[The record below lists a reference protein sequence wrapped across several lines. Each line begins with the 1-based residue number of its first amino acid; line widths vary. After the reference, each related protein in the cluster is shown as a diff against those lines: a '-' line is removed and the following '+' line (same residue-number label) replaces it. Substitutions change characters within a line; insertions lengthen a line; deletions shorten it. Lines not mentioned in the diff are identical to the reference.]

1 MFRSNA
7 QIHRKQTGKYLSV
20 QKGEGFGDLIKA
32 GKRLSAKYG
41 KMAKYVGADKVVKK
55 NIKKSLPTIEQK
67 LKRAGV
73 SDKVIK
79 PIAKEVNK
87 KLGGAMGKKYG
98 LPADAYKLAI
108 ANPMSKEI
116 YGTGW
121 FDDMI
126 STLAVLPI
134 PGVSCIARTVAI
146 VKTAVD
152 TATSDE
158 PTKAFG
164 GVVSDIA
171 NTVNKVAPPF
181 LKEITEPAKMYAE
194 TVGFGMMKPSDR
206 EQIVKTGVKHLH
218 SLLDNIKTQNLPREK
233 ANQVIMA
240 KKTVAQALPKLKELK
255 GKGIIADTAKQVYA
269 YLTGKDAYNLTAK
282 DKRLNKEFEKQH
294 FNEGRQAER
303 EKKRRARE
311 LKIKADA
318 ERKALFDRMN
328 F

>member
-1 MFRSNA
+1 
-7 QIHRKQTGKYLSV
+7 
-20 QKGEGFGDLIKA
+20 
-32 GKRLSAKYG
+32 
-41 KMAKYVGADKVVKK
+41 
-55 NIKKSLPTIEQK
+55 
-67 LKRAGV
+67 
-73 SDKVIK
+73 
-79 PIAKEVNK
+79 
-87 KLGGAMGKKYG
+87 
-98 LPADAYKLAI
+98 
-108 ANPMSKEI
+108 
-116 YGTGW
+116 
-121 FDDMI
+121 
-126 STLAVLPI
+126 
-134 PGVSCIARTVAI
+134 
-146 VKTAVD
+146 
-152 TATSDE
+152 
-158 PTKAFG
+158 
-164 GVVSDIA
+164 
-171 NTVNKVAPPF
+171 
-181 LKEITEPAKMYAE
+181 
-194 TVGFGMMKPSDR
+194 MKPSDR